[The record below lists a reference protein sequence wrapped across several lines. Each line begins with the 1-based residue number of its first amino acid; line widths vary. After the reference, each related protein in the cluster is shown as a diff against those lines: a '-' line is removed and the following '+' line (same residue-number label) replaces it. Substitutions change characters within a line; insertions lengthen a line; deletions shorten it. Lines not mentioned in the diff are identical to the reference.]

1 MKTLKFALLGVG
13 RIGKI
18 HARNISLNP
27 KSSIEFIYDINK
39 EAANN
44 ISKLY
49 GGRVAPSA
57 EDAISNPEVDAVFI
71 CTATPTH
78 IDYILMA
85 AKAGKSILCEK
96 PIDLDITKVNNCK
109 KELENFDVP
118 IQIGFHRRFDPS
130 DIVIKEKKDRG
141 EIVTL

>member
-96 PIDLDITKVNNCK
+96 PIIYSRTLCNNHK
-109 KELENFDVP
+109 KLN
-118 IQIGFHRRFDPS
+118 
-130 DIVIKEKKDRG
+130 
-141 EIVTL
+141 

>member
-1 MKTLKFALLGVG
+1 MKKLKFALLGVG

-18 HARNISLNP
+18 HARNISLNT

-49 GGRVAPSA
+49 GGKVASSA
-57 EDAISNPEVDAVFI
+57 EEAISNPEVDAVFI

-85 AKAGKSILCEK
+85 AKAGKSIFCEK
-96 PIDLDITKVNNCK
+96 PIDLETLPLLAQCRQHCHAHIFQKH
-109 KELENFDVP
+109 L
-118 IQIGFHRRFDPS
+118 QIMAFFYHQLLS
-130 DIVIKEKKDRG
+130 SVQLYI
-141 EIVTL
+141 